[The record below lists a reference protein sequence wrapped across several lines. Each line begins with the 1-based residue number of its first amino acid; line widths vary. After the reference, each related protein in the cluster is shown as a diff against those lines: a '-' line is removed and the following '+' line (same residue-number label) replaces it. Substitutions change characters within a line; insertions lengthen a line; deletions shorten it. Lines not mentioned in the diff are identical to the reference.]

1 MKYIQKGSEPE
12 EFATWKSIQ
21 RNVGV
26 NCNYKSL
33 QNPEKNLVH
42 ESLLSEQG
50 SICCYCCDRISKN
63 RSHIEHLNAQSENDD
78 DSSIDYNN
86 MLASCGSSER
96 WPKHCGNKKGKNQ
109 IEITPLQV
117 DCENF
122 FAYSVS
128 GKIVAASEL
137 SQLDEKKAKDTI
149 DILGLNHTDL
159 EQSRKRAWEALQGI
173 TDEEAHKIAQACKQK
188 NSQGQYRPF
197 ANAVLY
203 YLQQL
208 FRIQV

>member
-21 RNVGV
+21 RNIGV

-50 SICCYCCDRISKN
+50 AICCYCCDRISKN

-96 WPKHCGNKKGKNQ
+96 WPK
-109 IEITPLQV
+109 QV

-128 GKIVAASEL
+128 GKIAAASEL
-137 SQLDEKKAKDTI
+137 SQLEAEKAIATI
-149 DILGLNHTDL
+149 GILGLNDRDL
-159 EQSRKRAWEALQGI
+159 EQSRKKAWEALQGI
-173 TDEEAHKIAQACKQK
+173 TDEEAQKIAQACQQK

-208 FRIQV
+208 FRIQA